1 MKVKVVTNI
10 LKANARIA
18 DENRRTLHERGITTV
33 NLMSSPGAGKT
44 TLLARTIRDLG
55 AKVRFGVIEGDIQ
68 GTHDAEVIAA
78 LGVPVIQINT
88 AGGCHLDAN
97 MVQSVLGELPLD
109 AIDLLVIENVG
120 NLVCPAEFD
129 LGEDA
134 KAMLLSIT
142 EGDDKPLKYPRMFR
156 ECEVLLVNKV
166 DLAPHLDVDLGK
178 IRSDARALNPALE
191 VIEVSARSGAGLEGW
206 YRWLEGKRAGSS
218 GRG

>member
-18 DENRRTLHERGITTV
+18 EENRRTLRDRGIVTI

-55 AKVRFGVIEGDIQ
+55 AAIRFGVIEGDIQ

-97 MVQSVLGELPLD
+97 MVQSVLPELPLA

-134 KAMLLSIT
+134 KVMLLSIT

-166 DLAPHLDVDLGK
+166 DLAPHLDVSLEK
-178 IRSDARALNPALE
+178 IGRDARGLNPALQ
-191 VIEVSARSGAGLEGW
+191 VFEVSARSGQGLDAW
-206 YRWLEGKRAGSS
+206 YRWLEAKLR
-218 GRG
+218 R